1 MTNKLMINKSFFREK
16 ETLYSMH
23 NNIDVARKMIEE
35 SYIKIFEALELAY
48 GLDWKNDP
56 NFHETPYRIAKALIT
71 EKCIG
76 INSEEKCRKLLSKTF
91 PTSYNGIISSGPID
105 AISLCPH
112 HFETVQYKI
121 YFGYI
126 PNGKAVGLSK
136 IPRSIKLFSSA
147 PILQED
153 LTENYITL
161 FQKCLE
167 PVGSIIVVQGQHGC
181 MSCRG
186 VMVNRDF
193 HVVTS
198 SVKGEFETCDSIKQ
212 EFFKINHI

>member
-1 MTNKLMINKSFFREK
+1 MRNEIQ
-16 ETLYSMH
+16 
-23 NNIDVARKMIEE
+23 VAKKIIED
-35 SYIKIFEALELAY
+35 SWIKIFEALELVY

-56 NFHETPYRIAKALIT
+56 NFQETPHRIAKALLT

-76 INSEEKCRKLLSKTF
+76 INSEEKCERLLSKTF

-105 AISLCPH
+105 TFSLCPH
-112 HFETVQYKI
+112 HFETVQYKV
-121 YFGYI
+121 FVGYI

-136 IPRSIKLFSSA
+136 IPRSVKLFSCA

-153 LTENYITL
+153 LTENYIAL
-161 FQKCLE
+161 FQKCVE
-167 PVGSIIVVQGQHGC
+167 PAGSIIVVRGQHGC

-193 HVVTS
+193 YVTTS
-198 SVKGEFETCDSIKQ
+198 SVRGEFETCDSIKQ